1 MYQQTNTILDKI
13 CSNKISDVKDRMKRL
28 SIDDLKNIIKKNA
41 FTKRDFFKSLKKNGL
56 SLIAEIKKSSPS
68 NKGIV
73 FKKSF
78 NAAKIAKIYNKNG
91 ADAISVI
98 TEEKFFKGKSDY
110 LLTARNNSDLPILR
124 KDFIM
129 HPWQV
134 YESKA
139 YGADAIL
146 LIASI
151 LEKKQLQNLYNIAR
165 KLNLDCLIEVHTIQE
180 LKFILNIKPKIIGV
194 NNRDLKTMKINL
206 NNFIKLSKIIPKNI
220 IKTAESG
227 ITSFKNAT
235 NMRNAGAD
243 AILVGT
249 FLMKSD
255 DIKQAI
261 SSLKNPALSF

>member
-1 MYQQTNTILDKI
+1 MYKQTNTILDKI
-13 CSNKISDVKDRMKRL
+13 CSNKINEVKNRIKKL
-28 SIDDLKNIIKKNA
+28 SIDDLKDIIKKNRFA
-41 FTKRDFFKSLKKNGL
+41 KRNFFKSLKKNKL

-68 NKGIV
+68 NKETV

-110 LLTARNNSDLPILR
+110 LLTAKKNSDLPILR

-151 LEKKQLQNLYNIAR
+151 LEKKQLRNLYNIAR
-165 KLNLDCLIEVHTIQE
+165 KLNLDCLVEVHNIKE
-180 LKFILNIKPKIIGV
+180 LKFVLSIKPKIIGV

-206 NNFIKLSKIIPKNI
+206 NNFANLAKIIPKNI
-220 IKTAESG
+220 IKVSESG
-227 ITSFKNAT
+227 ITSFKVAKKMKST
-235 NMRNAGAD
+235 GAD

-255 DIKQAI
+255 NINKAI
-261 SSLKNPALSF
+261 NELKI

>member
-1 MYQQTNTILDKI
+1 MNKKTGTILDKI
-13 CSNKISDVKDRMKRL
+13 CFNKTEEVKRKMKEL
-28 SIDDLKNIIKKNA
+28 NIKDLKKIIKNNNFAEKNFA
-41 FTKRDFFKSLKKNGL
+41 KSLKKSRL

-68 NKGIV
+68 NKGTV
-73 FKKSF
+73 FKKNF
-78 NAAKIAKIYNKNG
+78 NAAQIAKIYNNNG

-98 TEEKFFKGKSDY
+98 TEEKFFKGKLNY
-110 LLTARNNSDLPILR
+110 LSIAKKNSDLPILR

-151 LEKKQLQNLYNIAR
+151 LEKKQLQDLYNIAR
-165 KLNLDCLIEVHTIQE
+165 KLNLDCLVEIHSIKE
-180 LKFILNIKPKIIGV
+180 LKFVLNIKPKIIGV
-194 NNRDLKTMKINL
+194 NNRNLKTMKIDL
-206 NNFIKLSKIIPKNI
+206 NNFINLSKIIPKNI
-220 IKTAESG
+220 IKVAESG
-227 ITSFKNAT
+227 ITSFKNAEDI
-235 NMRNAGAD
+235 RIAGAD

-255 DIKQAI
+255 NIKQTI
-261 SSLKNPALSF
+261 NSLRNIKKY